1 MTRYRSTPGG
11 FINLDTGL
19 FEPTVYRQYNE
30 ANPAPLPRI
39 YTGDETEPLVSMV
52 DGKTYT
58 SKAAMR
64 ESYKA
69 SNNPR
74 GTEFVEVGDDAGYL
88 NPVHKPLEA
97 DKTDIALALD
107 KAEAAV
113 ARGEFDHV
121 E

>member
-1 MTRYRSTPGG
+1 MTKYRWTPSGMQ
-11 FINLDTGL
+11 D
-19 FEPTVYRQYNE
+19 QH
-30 ANPAPLPRI
+30 
-39 YTGDETEPLVSMV
+39 TGDIEPFSYDAPVCLPQIMRGDDQEPLVSMA

-74 GTEFVEVGDDAGYL
+74 GEHFVEIGDDAGYL
-88 NPVHKPLEA
+88 NPQHKPLEA
-97 DKTDIALALD
+97 DKSQIADAVI

-113 ARGEFDHV
+113 ARGEFDHIA
-121 E
+121 